1 MPRPISA
8 ECRGPKYWDNMI
20 VAMGRLKS
28 AMLID
33 PTCEASLKAETC
45 GQADAMVELALRH
58 KARFEPT
65 PVTDTNPSKRRESS
79 KTR

>member
-8 ECRGPKYWDNMI
+8 ESRGPKYWDNMI

-33 PTCEASLKAETC
+33 PTCEPSLKAETC

-58 KARFEPT
+58 KARFETIPE
-65 PVTDTNPSKRRESS
+65 TDPNLPKRQESS
-79 KTR
+79 RTR

>member
-8 ECRGPKYWDNMI
+8 ECRGPKFWDNMI

-33 PTCEASLKAETC
+33 PSCEGRLKNDTCV
-45 GQADAMVELALRH
+45 QADAMVELALRH
-58 KARFEPT
+58 KARFATT
-65 PVTDTNPSKRRESS
+65 PETDTNLPKRRESS